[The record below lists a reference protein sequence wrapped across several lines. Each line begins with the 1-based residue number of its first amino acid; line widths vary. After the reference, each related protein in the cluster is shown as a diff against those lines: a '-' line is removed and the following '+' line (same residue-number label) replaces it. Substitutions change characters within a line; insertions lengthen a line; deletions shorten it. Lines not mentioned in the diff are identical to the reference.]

1 MTPDCSVAPSAMTV
15 AEMPLPLVSVTAG
28 TLRPSGILPKV
39 DCDAS
44 APSAGVAATKAAAAA
59 PQASFVIFFTPLTL
73 IFLSRQTAAPRIDFE
88 QGAAMFLGHAIG
100 RSEEHTSELQS
111 LMRISYAVF
120 CLKKK
125 NKNEYNT
132 SHKKTHV
139 RDNQ

>member
-100 RSEEHTSELQS
+100 RRSDEHPVEAGSREGEAGDLRRRKRD
-111 LMRISYAVF
+111 MPIGRAVRRAR
-120 CLKKK
+120 K
-125 NKNEYNT
+125 
-132 SHKKTHV
+132 
-139 RDNQ
+139 